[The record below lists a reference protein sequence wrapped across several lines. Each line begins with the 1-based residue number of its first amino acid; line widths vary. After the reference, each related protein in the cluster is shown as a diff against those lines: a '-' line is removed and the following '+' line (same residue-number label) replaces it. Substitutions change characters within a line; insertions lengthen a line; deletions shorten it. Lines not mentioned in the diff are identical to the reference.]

1 MDSTPPF
8 LGRMILR
15 RRFSPLLPLLCL
27 GGTLLTAAEFQPV
40 FNGQSLA
47 GWVQRGGQA
56 DYRVEDGCIV
66 GTTVVGTPNSF
77 LCTEKDYGD
86 FVLELE
92 VKSDPQLNSGIQF
105 RSEHF
110 ARPTTFQ
117 HGVKTITIPAG
128 RVHGYQAEVDSNPNR
143 RWSGGIYDEGR
154 RAWLQNL
161 TDQPAAQAAF
171 KFGEWNHYRIA
182 CAGASLRTWVNGVP
196 VADYLDAT
204 TLSGFIGLQV
214 HSSKRADLQVR
225 FQNLKVQDL
234 GRSEWKPLWDGKT
247 LNGWRII
254 GKGDWRISD
263 GMIHATHS
271 KDDQEFGHLVTDK
284 VYSDF
289 VVRLKYK
296 AIKGNSGF
304 YFRIEEK
311 GFSGVSGFQAEIDA
325 EKDAGGLYET
335 NGRAWVSQPKPEDV
349 QKWFRPQE
357 WNVMTVFAQGR
368 RLAVD
373 VNGYRTAELFDDP
386 GRTEGR
392 LALQVHGGQ
401 DCELF
406 FKDIEILEKVR

>member
-1 MDSTPPF
+1 MDATS
-8 LGRMILR
+8 LLHGRTASR
-15 RRFSPLLPLLCL
+15 KLLLHFIPLLCFGAML
-27 GGTLLTAAEFQPV
+27 MAATEPQPI
-40 FNGQSLA
+40 FNGHSLA

-92 VKSDPQLNSGIQF
+92 VKSDPRLNSGIQF
-105 RSEHF
+105 RSQHF
-110 ARPTTFQ
+110 PRPTTFQ
-117 HGVKTITIPAG
+117 HGTKTLNIPGG

-171 KFGEWNHYRIA
+171 KFGDWNQYRIA
-182 CAGASLRTWVNGVP
+182 CEGGSLRTWVNGVST
-196 VADYLDAT
+196 ADYLDAT

-214 HSSKRADLQVR
+214 HSSKQADMQVR
-225 FQNLKVQDL
+225 FRNIKVEDL

-247 LNGWRII
+247 LNGWRVI
-254 GKGDWRISD
+254 GQGNWKIAD
-263 GMIHATHS
+263 GMIHATQS
-271 KDDQEFGHLVTDK
+271 KEEKEFGHLVTDRI
-284 VYSDF
+284 YSDF

-296 AIKGNSGF
+296 AIKGNSGL
-304 YFRIEEK
+304 YFRVEEK

-368 RLAVD
+368 RIAVD
-373 VNGYRTAELFDDP
+373 VNGYRTAELLDDP

-392 LALQVHGGQ
+392 LALQVHGSQ